1 MGVTILARVLMNPS
15 NPRMNPRRWDGTHLN
30 SIVGIVGPYKETPT
44 KYIAAIAAK
53 IAKLGWIRIDPDA
66 AKPNNR
72 RLDPVRVNPL
82 AHVNTGPID
91 FKILVDIVVDTRKLI
106 QARHVNNKPI
116 SFVTI
121 P

>member
-15 NPRMNPRRWDGTHLN
+15 NPRMNPRRWDGTHLS
-30 SIVGIVGPYKETPT
+30 SIVGTVGPYKETPT

-66 AKPNNR
+66 AKPSNK

-91 FKILVDIVVDTRKLI
+91 FKILVDIVVETRKLI